1 MNFIYPNGKSRA
13 LTFSFDD
20 NQIFDRRLV
29 EIFDKYGMKGTF
41 NINSG
46 TLGNKA
52 DSNWDGNE
60 YITSEELNDLYKNHE
75 VAVHG
80 LDHKF
85 LSGLTD
91 PMIINEIMED
101 RKNLEKLTGRII
113 KGCAYA
119 FGWHD
124 AHVMTLLKK
133 IGIKYGRGVDDTNFF
148 FPPMDFM
155 DWKPTCH
162 QASPKLMELGDVFL
176 EVPGFIE
183 LPVMYVWG
191 HSFEFGRSGDWSQ
204 IEAFCEKMSGKDQV
218 WYATNMEI
226 CDYITATRSLELSAD
241 CKTIYNPTVIDVW
254 LEHNGKKYIV
264 KPGETITLDQK

>member
-1 MNFIYPNGKSRA
+1 MNFIYPNGKTRA

-29 EIFDKYGMKGTF
+29 DIFNKYGMRGTF

-46 TLGNKA
+46 TLDQGA

-60 YITSEELNDLYKNHE
+60 YVKSDEMRELYKNHE

-85 LSGLTD
+85 LLGLTD
-91 PMIINEIMED
+91 SMIINEIMED
-101 RKNLEKLTGRII
+101 RKNLERIMGKLIQ
-113 KGCAYA
+113 GCAYA
-119 FGWHD
+119 FGWHND
-124 AHVMTLLKK
+124 HVMTLLRQC
-133 IGIKYGRGVDDTNFF
+133 GIKYSRGVDDTNFF

-162 QASPKLMELGDVFL
+162 QESSRLMELADTFL
-176 EVPGFIE
+176 DVPGFIE
-183 LPVMYVWG
+183 LPIMYVWG
-191 HSFEFGRSGDWSQ
+191 HSFEFGRSGNWDD
-204 IEAFCEKMSGKDQV
+204 IEAFCKKMSNIDTI

-226 CDYITATRSLELSAD
+226 CDYITATRSLQFSANG
-241 CKTIYNPTVIDVW
+241 KMIYNPTLIDVW
-254 LEHNGKKYIV
+254 LTNNDKTYII
-264 KPGETITLDQK
+264 KPGETITLE